1 MRIYGLDFTSAPGR
15 GKPLAI
21 SRCWLE
27 QKELVLESLEAFASY
42 DPLIDLLRSPGPW
55 AMGCDFPFSQ
65 SARLLQEAP
74 EHIRD
79 LRWPVAW
86 EEYLTAISGLTQ
98 AEFKTLMKTCP
109 PDARG
114 VRERKRVAGHAA
126 NACSPQHVDF
136 PPVGLMFHQGA
147 RLLLECPCEVVP
159 QRPNGDSRKLFEV
172 YPGVFA
178 ERFCGDKGYKD
189 GKRDLVLARAAK
201 RERMIGLMLGEGLR
215 ETYGFAVKMD
225 DLHVRHMVED
235 AKGDFLDSLICAV
248 QAAWAWSRHH
258 ENYGL
263 PGPDEVDPDVLAFEG
278 WIFDPHC
285 RVNTQRKSL
294 RRPKG

>member
-27 QKELVLESLEAFASY
+27 QKELVLEGFEAFACY
-42 DPLIDLLRSPGPW
+42 DPLIELLRSSGPW

-65 SARLLQEAP
+65 SARLLQEASG
-74 EHIRD
+74 HVGGHG
-79 LRWPVAW
+79 WPVVW
-86 EEYLTAISGLTQ
+86 EEYLAAISGFTQ
-98 AEFKTLMKTCP
+98 SEFKTLMKTCP

-114 VRERKRVAGHAA
+114 VRERKRVTGYMA

-147 RLLLECPCEVVP
+147 RLLLKSPCEVVP
-159 QRPNGDSRKLFEV
+159 QRVNGDSRKLFEV

-178 ERFCGDKGYKD
+178 ERFCGDKGYKE
-189 GKRDLVLARAAK
+189 GRRAQALERAAK
-201 RERMIGLMLGEGLR
+201 RESMLGLMCRERFQKVYGFTVKMGERHARRMI
-215 ETYGFAVKMD
+215 D
-225 DLHVRHMVED
+225 D
-235 AKGDFLDSLICAV
+235 AKGDFLDALICAI
-248 QAAWAWSRHH
+248 QAAWAWNKRH
-258 ENYGL
+258 ENYVL
-263 PGPDEVDPDVLAFEG
+263 PGPDVVDPDVLAFEG

-285 RVNTQRKSL
+285 RGK
-294 RRPKG
+294 

>member
-21 SRCWLE
+21 SRCRLGSE
-27 QKELVLESLEAFASY
+27 ELVLECFESFTGY
-42 DPLIDLLRSPGPW
+42 DFLGELMRSPGPW

-65 SARLLQEAP
+65 SASLLQEAP
-74 EHIRD
+74 GHI
-79 LRWPVAW
+79 LGMKWPVAW
-86 EEYLTAISGLTQ
+86 GKYLAGIAGLSV

-114 VRERKRVAGHAA
+114 VRERKRVAGRAA

-147 RLLLECPCEVVP
+147 RLLLESPCEVVP
-159 QRPNGDSRKLFEV
+159 QRVNGDSRKLFEV

-178 ERFCGDKGYKD
+178 ERFCGDKGYKE
-189 GKRDLVLARAAK
+189 GKQAQAKERAAK
-201 RERMIGLMLGEGLR
+201 RERMLELMCGER
-215 ETYGFAVKMD
+215 FHEVYGFTVKAD
-225 DLHVRHMVED
+225 VLHGRRMIDD
-235 AKGDFLDSLICAV
+235 AKGDILDSLICAI
-248 QAAWAWSRHH
+248 QAAWAWNKRE

-263 PGPDEVDPDVLAFEG
+263 PGPDVVDPDVLAFEG

-285 RVNTQRKSL
+285 RVK
-294 RRPKG
+294 